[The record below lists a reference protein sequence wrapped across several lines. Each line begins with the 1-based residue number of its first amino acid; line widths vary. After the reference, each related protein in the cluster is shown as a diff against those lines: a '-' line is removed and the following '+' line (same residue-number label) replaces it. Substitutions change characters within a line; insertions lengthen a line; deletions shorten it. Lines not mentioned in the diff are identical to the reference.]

1 MRPEPQLFVELTEG
15 LPRQGPGSD
24 ECTRR
29 ALSMV
34 PERASISRILDSGC
48 GPGAQT
54 LVLAQGTEAQIIA
67 LDLRSRFLNE
77 LRGRAV
83 AAGVSERV
91 SLVCGSMA
99 DAGFRDSSF
108 DLIWSEGA
116 IYIVG
121 LERGLRDWS
130 RLLKHGRC
138 IVVSEATWLVANPPA
153 EPAEFWKQHYPG
165 MKSIDENLECAERA
179 GYGPLGHFTVS
190 SEDWWKNYY
199 FARRETPVEAALE
212 VRRRCQSHAHTQRSA
227 A

>member
-29 ALSMV
+29 ALSMI
-34 PERASISRILDSGC
+34 PERASISRILDFGC

-54 LVLAQGTEAQIIA
+54 LVLAQGTEAQLIA

-83 AAGVSERV
+83 AAGESERV

-99 DAGFRDSSF
+99 DAAFRDSSF

-121 LERGLRDWS
+121 
-130 RLLKHGRC
+130 
-138 IVVSEATWLVANPPA
+138 
-153 EPAEFWKQHYPG
+153 
-165 MKSIDENLECAERA
+165 
-179 GYGPLGHFTVS
+179 
-190 SEDWWKNYY
+190 
-199 FARRETPVEAALE
+199 
-212 VRRRCQSHAHTQRSA
+212 
-227 A
+227 